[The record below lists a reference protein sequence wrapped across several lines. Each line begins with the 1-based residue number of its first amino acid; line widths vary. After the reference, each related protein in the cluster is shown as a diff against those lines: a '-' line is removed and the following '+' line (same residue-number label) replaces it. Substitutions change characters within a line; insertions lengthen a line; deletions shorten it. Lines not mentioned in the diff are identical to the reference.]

1 MEKLGGEG
9 SFQYNSLADPP
20 RDHPNRRGS
29 LTVIPPPGHPSAWP
43 KVADEEW
50 PVAHRWLPYTTW
62 TRYPMRV
69 PTCLERLSANTSTA
83 IAQRRAPR
91 DV

>member
-50 PVAHRWLPYTTW
+50 PVAHRWVVVHPMDKVPYAC
-62 TRYPMRV
+62 PHV
-69 PTCLERLSANTSTA
+69 SGTA
-83 IAQRRAPR
+83 ICQHVHCHRPEESTP
-91 DV
+91 